1 MLVLLVTNSMS
12 ACRHIIAKD
21 PNWIFILA
29 QYRVFACNVD
39 SDHYGR
45 RISFI
50 WYGDSEVWSV
60 MIFEILALAVWNKCS
75 VSSARPKQISYS
87 LIFLL
92 SLANTEAESKANSN
106 KHLMM
111 RQAGLFSQARLMW
124 KKCSWQKFR
133 NIVDKMREIHAT
145 EWWGRD
151 IYLALI

>member
-1 MLVLLVTNSMS
+1 MPPCYRQRPKLDIYSCSVLSLCMQ
-12 ACRHIIAKD
+12 CWFFLIIMVG
-21 PNWIFILA
+21 
-29 QYRVFACNVD
+29 YR
-39 SDHYGR
+39 S
-45 RISFI
+45 
-50 WYGDSEVWSV
+50 YGDNYHRIWWLRWSV